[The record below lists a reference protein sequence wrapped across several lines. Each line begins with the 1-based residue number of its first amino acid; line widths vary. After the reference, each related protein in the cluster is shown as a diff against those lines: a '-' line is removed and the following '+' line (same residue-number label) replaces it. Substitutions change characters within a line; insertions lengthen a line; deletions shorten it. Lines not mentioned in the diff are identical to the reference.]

1 MTDKWWRVTGAF
13 GLGWFVLFVVAAI
26 VLQGEPPP
34 FDQPAAQAREFFAAR
49 GGRYLVGD
57 YLAGLAFIFGFLPF
71 VVGLCSLLGR
81 AEGGL
86 QVGSRLLLVAGV
98 TTVVVGDAATVFT
111 DAMALAGGAE
121 LNDST
126 IHALLDANA
135 VAIAA
140 IGLPM
145 ALFAFAASTVVWTT
159 RALPRWLAAIGST
172 AGALHLAGAG
182 FRIEGEPDGVLFT
195 LRFLGL
201 MAFALFVL
209 LLSASMLAMREPAA
223 ATPPAAAASGR
234 SSP

>member
-13 GLGWFVLFVVAAI
+13 GLGWFVLFAVGAI
-26 VLQGEPPP
+26 ILQGEPPP
-34 FDQPAAQAREFFAAR
+34 FDQPVARAREFFAAR

-71 VVGLCSLLGR
+71 VVGLRSLLGR

-86 QVGSRLLLVAGV
+86 QVGSRLLLIAGV

-111 DAMALAGGAE
+111 DAMALAGGGGE
-121 LNDST
+121 LNDAT

-145 ALFAFAASTVVWTT
+145 ALFAFAASAVVWATG
-159 RALPRWLAAIGST
+159 ALPRWLAVIGSIVGVLHV
-172 AGALHLAGAG
+172 AGAA
-182 FRIEGEPDGVLFT
+182 FPIEGEPDGVLFT

-201 MAFALFVL
+201 IAFALFVL
-209 LLSASMLAMREPAA
+209 LTSISMLTMREPRLRDLA
-223 ATPPAAAASGR
+223 PMPR
-234 SSP
+234 

>member
-1 MTDKWWRVTGAF
+1 MADKWWRVSGAF
-13 GLGWFVLFVVAAI
+13 GLGWFVLFAVGAI

-34 FDQPAAQAREFFAAR
+34 FNQPAAEARGFFAAR

-71 VVGLCSLLGR
+71 VVGLRSLLGR

-86 QVGSRLLLVAGV
+86 QVGSRLLLIAGV

-111 DAMALAGGAE
+111 DAMALAGGGGE
-121 LNDST
+121 LNDAT

-145 ALFAFAASTVVWTT
+145 ALFAFAASAVVWATG
-159 RALPRWLAAIGST
+159 ALPRWLAVLGSIAGVLHV
-172 AGALHLAGAG
+172 AGAA
-182 FRIEGEPDGVLFT
+182 FPIEGEPDGVLFT

-201 MAFALFVL
+201 IAFGLFVL
-209 LLSASMLAMREPAA
+209 GTSISMLTTRAPRLRDLAP
-223 ATPPAAAASGR
+223 TPQ
-234 SSP
+234 

>member
-13 GLGWFVLFVVAAI
+13 GLGWFVLFAVGAI

-34 FDQPAAQAREFFAAR
+34 FNQPAAEARGFFAAR

-71 VVGLCSLLGR
+71 VVGLRSLLGR

-86 QVGSRLLLVAGV
+86 QVGSRLLLIAGV

-111 DAMALAGGAE
+111 DAMALAGGGGE
-121 LNDST
+121 LNDAT

-145 ALFAFAASTVVWTT
+145 ALFAFAASAVVWATG
-159 RALPRWLAAIGST
+159 ALPRWLAVIGSIVGVLHV
-172 AGALHLAGAG
+172 AGAA
-182 FRIEGEPDGVLFT
+182 FPIEGEPDGVLFT

-201 MAFALFVL
+201 IAFALFVL
-209 LLSASMLAMREPAA
+209 LTSISMLTMREPRLRDLA
-223 ATPPAAAASGR
+223 PMPR
-234 SSP
+234 

>member
-1 MTDKWWRVTGAF
+1 MADKWWRVSGAF
-13 GLGWFVLFVVAAI
+13 GLGWFVLFAVGAI

-34 FDQPAAQAREFFAAR
+34 FNQPAAEARGFFAAR

-71 VVGLCSLLGR
+71 VVGLRSLLGR

-86 QVGSRLLLVAGV
+86 QVGSRLLLIAGV

-111 DAMALAGGAE
+111 DAMALAGGGGE
-121 LNDST
+121 LNDAT
-126 IHALLDANA
+126 MLDANA

-145 ALFAFAASTVVWTT
+145 ALFAFAASAVVWATG
-159 RALPRWLAAIGST
+159 ALPRWLAVIGSIVGVLHV
-172 AGALHLAGAG
+172 AGAA
-182 FRIEGEPDGVLFT
+182 FPIEGEPDGVLFT

-201 MAFALFVL
+201 IAFALFVL
-209 LLSASMLAMREPAA
+209 LTSISMLTMREPRLRDLA
-223 ATPPAAAASGR
+223 PMPR
-234 SSP
+234 

>member
-1 MTDKWWRVTGAF
+1 VTGAF

-34 FDQPAAQAREFFAAR
+34 FDQPVAEAREFFAAR

-71 VVGLCSLLGR
+71 VVGLRSLLGR

-86 QVGSRLLLVAGV
+86 QIGSRLLLVAGV
-98 TTVVVGDAATVFT
+98 ATVVVGDAATVFT
-111 DAMALAGGAE
+111 DAMALAGGGAE
-121 LNDST
+121 LDDST
-126 IHALLDANA
+126 IHALLVANA

-145 ALFAFAASTVVWTT
+145 ALLAFAAAAVVWMTG
-159 RALPRWLAAIGST
+159 ALPRWLAVIGSIVGVLHV
-172 AGALHLAGAG
+172 AGAA
-182 FRIEGEPDGVLFT
+182 FPIEGEPDGVLFT

-201 MAFALFVL
+201 IAFALFVL
-209 LLSASMLAMREPAA
+209 LTSISMLTMREPRLRDLA
-223 ATPPAAAASGR
+223 PIPR
-234 SSP
+234 

>member
-13 GLGWFVLFVVAAI
+13 GLGWFILFVVAAI
-26 VLQGEPPP
+26 ILQGEPPP
-34 FDQPAAQAREFFAAR
+34 FDQPAAEARGFFAAR

-71 VVGLCSLLGR
+71 VVGLRSLLGR

-86 QVGSRLLLVAGV
+86 QVGSRLLLIAGV

-111 DAMALAGGAE
+111 DAMALAGGGGE
-121 LNDST
+121 LNDAT

-145 ALFAFAASTVVWTT
+145 ALFAFAAAALVWTQ
-159 RALPRWLAAIGST
+159 GSVM
-172 AGALHLAGAG
+172 
-182 FRIEGEPDGVLFT
+182 VL
-195 LRFLGL
+195 
-201 MAFALFVL
+201 
-209 LLSASMLAMREPAA
+209 
-223 ATPPAAAASGR
+223 
-234 SSP
+234 

>member
-13 GLGWFVLFVVAAI
+13 GLGWFVLFVVGAI

-34 FDQPAAQAREFFAAR
+34 FDQPVAEAREFFAAR

-71 VVGLCSLLGR
+71 VVGLRSLLGR

-86 QVGSRLLLVAGV
+86 QIGSRLLLVAV
-98 TTVVVGDAATVFT
+98 VATVVVGDAATVFT
-111 DAMALAGGAE
+111 DAMALAGGGAE
-121 LNDST
+121 LDDST
-126 IHALLDANA
+126 IHALLVANA

-145 ALFAFAASTVVWTT
+145 ALLAFAAAAVVWMTG
-159 RALPRWLAAIGST
+159 ALPRWLAVVGAIAGVLHV
-172 AGALHLAGAG
+172 AGAA
-182 FRIEGEPDGVLFT
+182 FPIEGEPDGVLFT

-201 MAFALFVL
+201 IAFALFVL
-209 LLSASMLAMREPAA
+209 LTSISMLTMREPRLRDLA
-223 ATPPAAAASGR
+223 PIPR
-234 SSP
+234 

>member
-13 GLGWFVLFVVAAI
+13 GLGWFILFVVAAI

-49 GGRYLVGD
+49 GGRYLLGD
-57 YLAGLAFIFGFLPF
+57 YLAGLGFIFGFLPF
-71 VVGLCSLLGR
+71 VVGLRSLLGR

-126 IHALLDANA
+126 IQALLDANA

-145 ALFAFAASTVVWTT
+145 ALFAFAAAVVVWTT
-159 RALPRWLAAIGST
+159 GALPRWLAVIGSIAGVLHV
-172 AGALHLAGAG
+172 AGAA
-182 FRIEGEPDGVLFT
+182 FPVQGEPDGVLFI

-201 MAFALFVL
+201 IAFALFVL
-209 LLSASMLAMREPAA
+209 LTSISMLTMREPRLRDLA
-223 ATPPAAAASGR
+223 PMPR
-234 SSP
+234 

>member
-1 MTDKWWRVTGAF
+1 MRPRCSPTPWPW
-13 GLGWFVLFVVAAI
+13 
-26 VLQGEPPP
+26 
-34 FDQPAAQAREFFAAR
+34 PA
-49 GGRYLVGD
+49 
-57 YLAGLAFIFGFLPF
+57 
-71 VVGLCSLLGR
+71 
-81 AEGGL
+81 
-86 QVGSRLLLVAGV
+86 
-98 TTVVVGDAATVFT
+98 
-111 DAMALAGGAE
+111 
-121 LNDST
+121 
-126 IHALLDANA
+126 A

-182 FRIEGEPDGVLFT
+182 FPIEGEPDGVLFT